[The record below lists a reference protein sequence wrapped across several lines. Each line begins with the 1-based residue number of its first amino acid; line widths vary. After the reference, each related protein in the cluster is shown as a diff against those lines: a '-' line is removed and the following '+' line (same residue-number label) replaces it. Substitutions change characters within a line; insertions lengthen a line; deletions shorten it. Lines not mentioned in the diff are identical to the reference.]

1 MILVD
6 ANILL
11 YAEDSLSEHHHAA
24 RKWWDKQLSSPDPVA
39 LCWPVLTAFV
49 RIVTNVRL
57 HKRPLTLRESIERVQ
72 SWLEQPCIRILTP
85 TEQHWILFKQMLRAG
100 NATGNLVSDAH
111 LAALAV
117 EHNSTLASTD
127 ADFARFRG
135 LRWRNPI
142 V

>member
-24 RKWWDKQLSSPDPVA
+24 RKWWDKQLSSSDPVA

-57 HKRPLTLRESIERVQ
+57 HKRPLTLREGIERVQ

-85 TEQHWILFKQMLRAG
+85 T
-100 NATGNLVSDAH
+100 ATLEFVPADA
-111 LAALAV
+111 
-117 EHNSTLASTD
+117 ASWQ
-127 ADFARFRG
+127 RYR
-135 LRWRNPI
+135 
-142 V
+142 